1 MAFSAD
7 SQRLALGYVDRKVGH
22 VIVWDTAPMPM
33 GITFRYQHFVRF
45 SGHVGAV
52 RAVAFSPD
60 GKKLASGGDDRTIKV
75 WLMPAEA
82 EQAPGMPGGPLPA
95 IVGD

>member
-1 MAFSAD
+1 
-7 SQRLALGYVDRKVGH
+7 
-22 VIVWDTAPMPM
+22 
-33 GITFRYQHFVRF
+33 
-45 SGHVGAV
+45 V

-75 WLMPAEA
+75 WLMPAQA